1 MGAKGVLNW
10 TCVNKEEDLE
20 YLVKNGF
27 PVSAHSS
34 EEDLNYVKYNGF
46 TVSAHS
52 SEEDLNYVKYNG
64 FTVSAHLIYD
74 LIIGARLQDGPFNI

>member
-46 TVSAHS
+46 TVSAH
-52 SEEDLNYVKYNG
+52 
-64 FTVSAHLIYD
+64 LIYD
-74 LIIGARLQDGPFNI
+74 LIIGARLQDGNEILSVMPAPIFTPCIE